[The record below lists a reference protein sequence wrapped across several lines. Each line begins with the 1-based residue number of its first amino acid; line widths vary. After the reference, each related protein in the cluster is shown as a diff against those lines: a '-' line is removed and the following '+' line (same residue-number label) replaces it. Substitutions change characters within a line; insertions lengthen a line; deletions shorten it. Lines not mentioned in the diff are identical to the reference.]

1 MLIIVDTSVAGA
13 CRIHISLGICIKK
26 KALIKKLLLIPAL
39 SAILLS
45 GCAELNTLMQS
56 LPSDAPLTEADVA
69 SGLKEAL
76 EIGSKNASSILS
88 AVDGYYGDAM
98 VKILLP
104 EEASVIIDNLNRI
117 PGGDKLVE
125 DVILRINRAAEDA
138 AKEVAPIFVNS
149 IRQMTIRDAFTILKG
164 ADNAATQYLI
174 NTTRT
179 DLYNLY
185 KPKIMQSTGKDIVGG
200 ISTKE
205 SWEALTGKWNT
216 FANSVIGRA
225 AGFHAVNT
233 DLDDYLTNRALD
245 GMFLKVQDEEKKIR
259 TNVSARVT
267 PLLERVFGSLD

>member
-1 MLIIVDTSVAGA
+1 
-13 CRIHISLGICIKK
+13 
-26 KALIKKLLLIPAL
+26 LIPAL
-39 SAILLS
+39 SVILLS

-56 LPSDAPLTEADVA
+56 LPADAPLTELDVA
-69 SGLKEAL
+69 NGLKEAL
-76 EIGSKNASSILS
+76 KIGSKNASSILS
-88 AVDGYYGDAM
+88 TVDGYYGDEL

-104 EEASVIIDNLNRI
+104 EEASVIIDNLGRI
-117 PGGDKLVE
+117 PGGDKLVQ

-149 IRQMTIRDAFTILKG
+149 ITQMTITDAFSILRG
-164 ADNAATQYLI
+164 ADNAATQYLS

-185 KPKIMQSTGKDIVGG
+185 KPKIRQSTEKDIVGG

-205 SWEALTGKWNT
+205 SWEALTGKWNV
-216 FANSVIGRA
+216 FANSVVGQL
-225 AGFHAVNT
+225 AGFKAVNT

-267 PLLERVFGSLD
+267 PLLEKVFGSLD

>member
-1 MLIIVDTSVAGA
+1 
-13 CRIHISLGICIKK
+13 
-26 KALIKKLLLIPAL
+26 LIKIRLLIPAL
-39 SAILLS
+39 SVILLS

-56 LPSDAPLTEADVA
+56 LPADAPLTELDVA
-69 SGLKEAL
+69 NGLKEAL
-76 EIGSKNASSILS
+76 KIGSKNASSILS
-88 AVDGYYGDAM
+88 TVDGYYGDEL

-104 EEASVIIDNLNRI
+104 EEASVIIDNLGRI
-117 PGGDKLVE
+117 PGGDKLVQ

-149 IRQMTIRDAFTILKG
+149 ITQMTITDAFSILRG
-164 ADNAATQYLI
+164 ADNAATQYLS

-185 KPKIMQSTGKDIVGG
+185 KPKIRQSTEKDIVGG

-205 SWEALTGKWNT
+205 SWEALTGKWNV
-216 FANSVIGRA
+216 FANSVVGQL
-225 AGFHAVNT
+225 AGFKAVNT

-267 PLLERVFGSLD
+267 PLLEKVFGSLD

>member
-1 MLIIVDTSVAGA
+1 M
-13 CRIHISLGICIKK
+13 
-26 KALIKKLLLIPAL
+26 IPAL
-39 SAILLS
+39 SVILLS

-56 LPSDAPLTEADVA
+56 LPTDAPLTEADVA

-76 EIGSKNASSILS
+76 TIGSRNASSILS
-88 AVDGYYGDAM
+88 AVDGYYGDEL

-149 IRQMTIRDAFTILKG
+149 IRQMTITDAFTILRG

-185 KPKIMQSTGKDIVGG
+185 KPKIRQSTEKDIVGG
-200 ISTKE
+200 ITTKE

-216 FANSVIGRA
+216 FANSLIGRA
-225 AGFHAVNT
+225 AGFQAVNT

>member
-1 MLIIVDTSVAGA
+1 M
-13 CRIHISLGICIKK
+13 IKK
-26 KALIKKLLLIPAL
+26 RLLIPAL
-39 SAILLS
+39 SVILLS
-45 GCAELNTLMQS
+45 GCAELNTLVQS
-56 LPSDAPLTEADVA
+56 LPTDAPLTEADVA
-69 SGLKEAL
+69 KGLKEAL
-76 EIGSKNASSILS
+76 TVGSKNASSILS
-88 AVDGYYGDAM
+88 AVDGYYGDEL

-104 EEASVIIDNLNRI
+104 EEASVIIDNLGRI

-125 DVILRINRAAEDA
+125 DVVLRINRAAEDA

-149 IRQMTIRDAFTILKG
+149 ITQMTITDAFTILRG

-185 KPKIMQSTGKDIVGG
+185 KPKISRSTEKAIIGG

-205 SWEALTGKWNT
+205 SWETLTGKWNT
-216 FANSVIGRA
+216 LANSVVGQV
-225 AGFHAVNT
+225 AGFEAVNV